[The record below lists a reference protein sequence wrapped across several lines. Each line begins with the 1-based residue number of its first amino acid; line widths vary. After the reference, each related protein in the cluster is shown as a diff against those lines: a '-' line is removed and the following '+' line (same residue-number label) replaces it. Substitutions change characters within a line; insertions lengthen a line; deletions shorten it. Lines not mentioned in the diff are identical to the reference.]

1 MTELPINPDPVI
13 GKITLNLH
21 QSGGVTYS
29 CPSEIVEVMRAVSQ
43 AFLHMAGSYMM
54 RGPDFLRTALV
65 VCALTLQ
72 AAVEHNR
79 AVQGAFRQI
88 QEAQPES
95 VNPPM
100 DDAPLDP
107 GKKPN

>member
-1 MTELPINPDPVI
+1 MTEPPINPDPMV
-13 GKITLNLH
+13 GKITFNLH
-21 QSGGVTYS
+21 QSGVVTYS
-29 CPSEIVEVMRAVSQ
+29 CPNEIAEVMRAVSQ
-43 AFLHMAGSYMM
+43 AFLHMAGSYLM

-72 AAVEHNR
+72 AAVEHNQ

-88 QEAQPES
+88 QEAKPEAA
-95 VNPPM
+95 PPPL
-100 DDAPLDP
+100 DAAPLGP

>member
-21 QSGGVTYS
+21 QSGAVIYS
-29 CPSEIVEVMRAVSQ
+29 CPNEIAEVMRATSQ
-43 AFLHMAGSYMM
+43 AFLHMAGSYLM
-54 RGPDFLRTALV
+54 RGPDFLRMAMV
-65 VCALTLQ
+65 VCALALQ
-72 AAVEHNR
+72 AAVGHNQ
-79 AVQGAFRQI
+79 AMQGAFRQI
-88 QEAQPES
+88 QEAQPEAVS
-95 VNPPM
+95 PPM